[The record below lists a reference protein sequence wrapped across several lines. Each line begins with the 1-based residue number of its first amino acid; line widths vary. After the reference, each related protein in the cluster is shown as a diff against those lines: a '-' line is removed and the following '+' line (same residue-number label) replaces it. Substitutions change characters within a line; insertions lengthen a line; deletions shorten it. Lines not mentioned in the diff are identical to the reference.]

1 MKAKVKV
8 EAPGVEVRPAE
19 LTVPGVMTLNTPL
32 GTWPRMYA
40 LKVSGESLPLK
51 RWVRVKE

>member
-1 MKAKVKV
+1 MKTTVRV
-8 EAPGVEVRPAE
+8 VAPGLEVTPAE
-19 LTVPGVMTLNTPL
+19 LTLPGVVTLKAPL
-32 GTWPRMYA
+32 ETWPGMYA